1 MHVFAADDEF
11 LNLNSTFVN
20 LENFGV
26 THQLFDRVI
35 TIESIATE
43 NLDSISS
50 SLIGGIATE

>member
-1 MHVFAADDEF
+1 MFAADDEF
-11 LNLNSTFVN
+11 LNLSSPFVN

-50 SLIGGIATE
+50 RLIGSITSE